1 MADLDELVAITQ
13 EQVGA
18 LIAKPKMSS
27 KLLHKPP
34 FRFLHD
40 VIFAIGRDYGFPDL
54 NIFDESEMVG
64 KAIKERGAKVAFL
77 EKTIKAV
84 EEASGQ
90 QVAMRPNK
98 VVAGLEP
105 ELTNEFLQVSVE
117 CGAQCARDAS
127 LTVLPFAQ
135 LLASVASGGGGG
147 GAEGKEQ
154 AAEPADDGGKVGAVA
169 SVFVAQTPD
178 GV

>member
-1 MADLDELVAITQ
+1 
-13 EQVGA
+13 
-18 LIAKPKMSS
+18 
-27 KLLHKPP
+27 
-34 FRFLHD
+34 
-40 VIFAIGRDYGFPDL
+40 
-54 NIFDESEMVG
+54 MV
-64 KAIKERGAKVAFL
+64 R
-77 EKTIKAV
+77 
-84 EEASGQ
+84 
-90 QVAMRPNK
+90 N
-98 VVAGLEP
+98 
-105 ELTNEFLQVSVE
+105 
-117 CGAQCARDAS
+117 CARDAS